1 MFTILRRQIVQN
13 LVKQVLN
20 DTTKKTFVNL
30 NSCLLVPSLI
40 KNDVQHNLQSFRYKS
55 KKGPKKTSQ
64 VAVSESETEKSSWE
78 DQVADKHTKIMQ
90 VDVKSL
96 RVDGVLKSGLGISR
110 NKIET
115 LFYESKIRV
124 NGQKLMK
131 KSDSVNEGDEIDII
145 KGVSVSNPDF
155 LTVARVEILG
165 ITDKHEVITLKIRR
179 SKSLTIENYDNASTP
194 T

>member
-1 MFTILRRQIVQN
+1 
-13 LVKQVLN
+13 
-20 DTTKKTFVNL
+20 
-30 NSCLLVPSLI
+30 
-40 KNDVQHNLQSFRYKS
+40 
-55 KKGPKKTSQ
+55 

-145 KGVSVSNPDF
+145 KGVSVSNPNF